1 MGRSLWNT
9 QPREIQGDEA
19 ADRRESS
26 VQKCHA
32 ISRVME
38 MTPDIRN
45 ERVSFHACCHVEI
58 GSASDPL
65 HSVALNTNIR
75 YNLSGVVN
83 RRLIGGDKAKLGRFS
98 FDFPFDWGAS
108 L

>member
-1 MGRSLWNT
+1 MERSLSTRN
-9 QPREIQGDEA
+9 PREIRGDEA

-26 VQKCHA
+26 VKKCHV

-45 ERVSFHACCHVEI
+45 ERVSCQPCCHVVI

-65 HSVALNTNIR
+65 HGVALNTNIR

-83 RRLIGGDKAKLGRFS
+83 RRLTGGDRAKLGRFS
-98 FDFPFDWGAS
+98 LDFPSD
-108 L
+108 